1 MVFIATL
8 YYLYI
13 KLLKNDEFSN
23 SLSDFQFNM
32 KNSWIFILVFIM
44 MLVNWSIEAQ
54 KWKLLLSSFNQI
66 SFRKAFAAVWA
77 GVTINN
83 WVPNRMAEFI
93 GRILFINPENRGK
106 AIVSTFAGSFAQMQM
121 TLIFGS
127 IGLFFIVDYNLQFN
141 LIFPIA
147 ACVLSLVSLF
157 FYFRMSSLISLIK
170 HIRFLQFLLKYLE
183 VLEQFSTKVLLSL
196 VTLSFFRYLVYSSQY
211 VLLLFLFK
219 IDVDVSMMFYGV
231 TLIFFI
237 QTFIPS
243 VLLTD
248 IGVRGAAVLFVFE
261 NMSQNVAGLLAAAY
275 SIWIINLLLPSF
287 VGAFFILFKKKRTD

>member
-1 MVFIATL
+1 
-8 YYLYI
+8 
-13 KLLKNDEFSN
+13 
-23 SLSDFQFNM
+23 
-32 KNSWIFILVFIM
+32 
-44 MLVNWSIEAQ
+44 
-54 KWKLLLSSFNQI
+54 
-66 SFRKAFAAVWA
+66 
-77 GVTINN
+77 
-83 WVPNRMAEFI
+83 
-93 GRILFINPENRGK
+93 
-106 AIVSTFAGSFAQMQM
+106 MQM

-127 IGLFFIVDYNLQFN
+127 IGLFFIVDYNIQFN
-141 LIFPIA
+141 LMFLIA

-248 IGVRGAAVLFVFE
+248 
-261 NMSQNVAGLLAAAY
+261 M
-275 SIWIINLLLPSF
+275 
-287 VGAFFILFKKKRTD
+287 